1 MAPADLPSVRTCRP
15 CLCSCSMTHF
25 SSYWILSGIRISV
38 DSVMR
43 PMRRT
48 CAQYQRAGSFDL
60 VVALDTEMWNHR
72 RSQIP
77 LSIAVAGQGGVM
89 MVSWLVSTWPTI
101 TGSGTAFLWARPSEI
116 FLSRD
121 RNPPLPIR
129 ATHAWERSERPLAE
143 PSAASRHPRG
153 PAQAR
158 QGSHPR
164 LIGAS
169 GHVDV

>member
-1 MAPADLPSVRTCRP
+1 
-15 CLCSCSMTHF
+15 
-25 SSYWILSGIRISV
+25 
-38 DSVMR
+38 
-43 PMRRT
+43 
-48 CAQYQRAGSFDL
+48 
-60 VVALDTEMWNHR
+60 
-72 RSQIP
+72 
-77 LSIAVAGQGGVM
+77 M

-164 LIGAS
+164 LIGA
-169 GHVDV
+169 GGRVDV